1 MRTRV
6 KICGLSRAEDAAVA
20 IACGADALGLI
31 FFPPSPRAVD
41 LNQAASLAASVPALV
56 DLVGVFVDPTEA
68 EVAAVLDRVPLT
80 LLQFHGDE
88 TREQCEAYGT
98 PYIKA
103 VRMRDEVQLET
114 LADQHPNA
122 RAFLLD
128 TYHPKAVGGT
138 GAAFDW
144 TRARIELSAP
154 VILAGGLEAHN
165 VGEALTQSGAWA
177 VDVSTG
183 VESEPGRKCA
193 VKMLEFCKAVRAWD
207 TQGTDPTVGGD
218 S

>member
-114 LADQHPNA
+114 LGDQHPNA

-154 VILAGGLEAHN
+154 VILAGGLEA
-165 VGEALTQSGAWA
+165 
-177 VDVSTG
+177 
-183 VESEPGRKCA
+183 
-193 VKMLEFCKAVRAWD
+193 
-207 TQGTDPTVGGD
+207 
-218 S
+218 